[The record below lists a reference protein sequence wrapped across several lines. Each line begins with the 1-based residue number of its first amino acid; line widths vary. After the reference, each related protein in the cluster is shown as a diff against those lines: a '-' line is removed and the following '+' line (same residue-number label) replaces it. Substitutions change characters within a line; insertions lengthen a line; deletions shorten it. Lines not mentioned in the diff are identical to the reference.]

1 MTSIRLTEALVDSL
15 FTEEDAGDGRAILSS
30 LPVRVLRAETGR
42 EFSAALVS
50 VGSLNIEIEMDDAG
64 RVNTWCTHDS
74 RALCAHAAAALYA
87 LAESERPSGV
97 GGVGRAPRAARQ
109 DEPWERALRGL
120 LTPRTDLDDADPPG
134 ALALLFAVRP
144 PGPGDPAGAGVAI
157 RPAVRGSRGSA
168 GSWVRSGI
176 GWREIAAS
184 QNPDPRWRALAD
196 VVGLH
201 EGRHNFAASG
211 ERIRA
216 RNGSFD
222 PGWGLRDWIRLDAT
236 PSPGLWDALL
246 AAHDAGVEFVA
257 DDARQT
263 DVGVEQAVREAI
275 VDLRYVGERLW
286 VEAGLSDLGAD
297 AALLPIGAPTTAMA
311 VLAGDRIDTILPL
324 ARPATSEWD
333 ALFVKGHLSIPATR
347 IADFANDYL
356 PGLREIAPLASSD
369 GSFAVPAA
377 PRPELVL
384 VLSNAG
390 PVARLYWEWEYPH
403 GARRDRAAER
413 SLIQDVERAAGRWA
427 ALLRRRRSDPIFPAI
442 DLDGDQTVEFLAHVL
457 PGLRDVEGLRIEA
470 HDEVPALEFATEAP
484 EIRFGVS
491 PSGEDWFELDIVVT
505 IQGEPV
511 SSSELI
517 RALSRGQTYFRLLSG
532 TVFPL
537 TDERFARLRDVLTEA
552 KALRDEP
559 SGNPSI
565 PRTQFDLW
573 YELAEIGI
581 LDAQHAA
588 WLDSMRALGD
598 DAAGLVAPPATFRAT
613 LRDYQHAGYS
623 WLDFLRR
630 NRLGGILADDM
641 GLGKTVQILAALDR
655 ARIDEP
661 DARFLVVTPTS
672 VVGHW
677 LSEAARFAPELAT
690 VGLTTTS
697 AKRGSSVAEAAAGA
711 RLIVTSYAIL
721 RLDAEQFRALGVRV
735 LVLDE
740 AQNVKNSASKGY
752 AAAKLIG
759 SPTVFAVSGTP
770 LENNLMEL
778 YALAS
783 LVAPGLLGTRES
795 FREQFAK
802 AISKDSNA
810 HRLALLRKRIRPF
823 LLRRTKEEVA
833 PELPPKTVQVLEI
846 PLHPT
851 HLRAYER
858 RFRREQQKLLGLLD
872 DVKKNQIQILA
883 SLTRLRREALDP
895 AFGDAAEVPGVS
907 SAKLVALADLLDEIT
922 ADGHRALVFSQFTD
936 FLGRA
941 AEVAEKKGLRF
952 SYLDGSTTAAQRSRM
967 VERFTNGEDPAF
979 FISLKAGGTGLNL
992 TAADYVI
999 LLDPWWN
1006 PAAEEQAIDRAHR
1019 IGQDKPVMVY
1029 RLISAGTIEQKV
1041 RELQEKKRRLF
1052 DDVLGGDVTSLLTS
1066 DDYRALVD

>member
-15 FTEEDAGDGRAILSS
+15 FTEDDADDGRAILSQ

-42 EFSAALVS
+42 VFSAALVS
-50 VGSLNIEIEMDDAG
+50 VGSLSIEIEMDDAG
-64 RVNTWCTHDS
+64 RINTWCTHDS
-74 RALCAHAAAALYA
+74 RDLCAHAAAALYA
-87 LAESERPSGV
+87 LAESEQPFGV
-97 GGVGRAPRAARQ
+97 GGVGRSARRRPEG
-109 DEPWERALRGL
+109 EPWERALRGL
-120 LTPRTDLDDADPPG
+120 IAPSHDLDDADPPG
-134 ALALLFAVRP
+134 AIALLFDVRT
-144 PGPGDPAGAGVAI
+144 GAGGEPAGAGVAI

-168 GSWVRSGI
+168 GSWIRSGI
-176 GWREIAAS
+176 GWRAVAES
-184 QNPDPRWRALAD
+184 TNPDPGWRALAD
-196 VVGLH
+196 IAGLF
-201 EGRHNFAASG
+201 EGRHNFPAAA
-211 ERIRA
+211 ERIR
-216 RNGSFD
+216 RG
-222 PGWGLRDWIRLDAT
+222 PGGYEQSWGLPDWIRLDAT

-246 AAHDAGVEFVA
+246 AAHDAGVEFVVDSSA
-257 DDARQT
+257 QQI
-263 DVGVEQAVREAI
+263 VGVEQQPREAV
-275 VDLRYVGERLW
+275 VDLRMTGERLW
-286 VEAGLSDLGAD
+286 VEAGISDLD
-297 AALLPIGAPTTAMA
+297 AGFTRLPIGAPTTALALVSDGA
-311 VLAGDRIDTILPL
+311 VDAILPL
-324 ARPATSEWD
+324 ARPATAAWD
-333 ALFVKGHLSIPATR
+333 ALFSKGHLSIPATR

-356 PGLREIAPLASSD
+356 PALRDIAPLVSSD
-369 GSFAVPAA
+369 ESFDVPEA

-384 VLSNAG
+384 ALANAG
-390 PVARLYWEWEYPH
+390 PVARLYWEWEYPAD
-403 GARRDRAAER
+403 ARRDRAAER
-413 SLIQDVERAAGRWA
+413 ELIADVERAAGRWS
-427 ALLRRRRSDPIFPAI
+427 ALLRRRRADPIFPPI
-442 DLDGDQTVEFLAHVL
+442 DLDRDQTVEFLAHVL
-457 PGLRDVEGLRIEA
+457 PALRGVEGLRIEA
-470 HDEVPALEFATEAP
+470 HDEIPALEFATEAP
-484 EIRFGVS
+484 QIAFGAS

-537 TDERFARLRDVLTEA
+537 TDERFARLRDVLAEA
-552 KALRDEP
+552 KALRDDPPEKP
-559 SGNPSI
+559 TL
-565 PRTQFDLW
+565 PRYQFDLW
-573 YELAEIGI
+573 YELAEIGV
-581 LDAQHAA
+581 LDEQHRNWIDA
-588 WLDSMRALGD
+588 MRALGD
-598 DAAGLVAPPATFRAT
+598 DAVTPVDPPASFLAT
-613 LRDYQHAGYS
+613 LRDYQHAGFS

-641 GLGKTVQILAALDR
+641 GLGKTVQILASLEQ
-655 ARIDEP
+655 ARLDEP
-661 DARFLVVTPTS
+661 GARFLVVTPTS

-677 LSEAARFAPELAT
+677 LAEAARFAPTLRVAGVT
-690 VGLTTTS
+690 STS
-697 AKRGSSVAEAAAGA
+697 AKRGTSVADATAGA
-711 RLIVTSYAIL
+711 SLIVTSYAIM
-721 RLDAEQFRALGVRV
+721 RLDAEEFRALGVRV

-752 AAAKLIG
+752 AAAKLVG
-759 SPTVFAVSGTP
+759 APSVFAVSGTP

-778 YALAS
+778 FALAS

-802 AISKDSNA
+802 AISKDANS
-810 HRLALLRKRIRPF
+810 HRLAQLRQRIRPF
-823 LLRRTKEEVA
+823 LLRRTKEQVA
-833 PELPPKTVQVLEI
+833 PELPPKTVQVLEV

-851 HLRAYER
+851 HMRAYER

-895 AFGDAAEVPGVS
+895 AFGDAADLPGVS

-952 SYLDGSTTAAQRSRM
+952 SYLDGSTTARARSRM
-967 VERFTNGEDPAF
+967 VERFTSGEDPAF

-1066 DDYRALVD
+1066 DDYRALLT